1 MPALFHSL
9 PALLLMT
16 AITAAD
22 AQAGNTP
29 ALLPA
34 SLIPAGLRL
43 QATFAASHPDQGMAV
58 FGQNGHTHL
67 RRSGSDLGNGL
78 HLLHILTD
86 RVVLSHGNRQYYLP
100 LRPAA
105 SGERPSAAI
114 AGNRPAAA
122 SARRT
127 TSPVSGIAPA
137 TAAAQ
142 VLQAGNLDDVRQQCQ
157 SSAMAQLSAAQQQE
171 IQTLGLCP

>member
-1 MPALFHSL
+1 MTTLFHSL
-9 PALLLMT
+9 PALLLIT

-43 QATFAASHPDQGMAV
+43 QATFAASRPDQGMAV

-67 RRSGSDLGNGL
+67 RRAGSDLGNGL
-78 HLLHILTD
+78 QLLHILTD
-86 RVVLSHGNRQYYLP
+86 RVVLSHGNREYYLP

-105 SGERPSAAI
+105 ADERPSAATP
-114 AGNRPAAA
+114 GNRPTAAT
-122 SARRT
+122 ARRT
-127 TSPVSGIAPA
+127 ASPVSGIAPA
-137 TAAAQ
+137 TAAAP

-157 SSAMAQLSAAQQQE
+157 SSAMTRLSAAQQQE
-171 IQTLGLCP
+171 IQALGLCP